1 MKIRSQPRCN
11 ARHAIQFRVRSLA
24 FLLIIILSSTIIHA
38 AKIAQGATLDEQIAQ
53 QRKALDQLNKQ
64 IQQHARELAQAEKKE
79 KGYLRE
85 LSDYDSRVR
94 QTQEQI
100 ALLDL
105 EIRKNKKEL
114 EGVSAEIAKQ
124 NARIKALQEI
134 LAERCVAIYKYGE
147 AADLNLLLSAA
158 DLTELNNLTYLMN
171 RLSREDE
178 KNIEALETEKLELKS
193 NELKLQQAS
202 EELARR
208 IKLREHDLASH
219 KQAAAG
225 RRELI
230 SKIEQ
235 EKQAHQAAMKESE
248 EAQKDLQKKIDDYLR
263 KKAEA
268 AKKQKNA
275 KSDKTAK
282 KGEPAPP
289 AHKGKFDWPV
299 PERQITSKYGTRI
312 HPKFKTKRQHT
323 GIDIGSPEGTPIKTA
338 DAGEVIFA
346 GLMRGYGQ
354 VIIIDHGGG
363 FATVYAHMSKMLVEE
378 GAVVKKGTV
387 IGNVGHTGVA
397 TGPHLHFEVR
407 VNGTATDPMKY
418 L

>member
-1 MKIRSQPRCN
+1 MKNLRCHKNLALLLLAILLASQT
-11 ARHAIQFRVRSLA
+11 ALA
-24 FLLIIILSSTIIHA
+24 
-38 AKIAQGATLDEQIAQ
+38 ATLDEQIAQ
-53 QRKALDQLNKQ
+53 QRKALNQLNKQ
-64 IQQHARELAQAEKKE
+64 IQFHSRELAQAEKKE
-79 KGYLRE
+79 KGYLHE
-85 LSDYDSRVR
+85 LSVYDSRVQ

-105 EIRKNKKEL
+105 EIQKNKKEL
-114 EGVSAEIAKQ
+114 DQVSADIAKQ
-124 NARIKALQEI
+124 NERIKALQEI
-134 LAERCVAIYKYGE
+134 LATRCVAIYKYGE

-178 KNIEALETEKLELKS
+178 KNIEELETEKLELKS

-202 EELARR
+202 EELAHR
-208 IKLREHDLASH
+208 IKLRERDLASN
-219 KQAAAG
+219 KQAAAR

-230 SKIEQ
+230 SKIEK
-235 EKQAHQAAMKESE
+235 EKQVHQAAMKESE
-248 EAQKDLQKKIDDYLR
+248 ESQKEIQKKIDDYLR
-263 KKAEA
+263 KKTE
-268 AKKQKNA
+268 
-275 KSDKTAK
+275 TVK
-282 KGEPAPP
+282 KGKSKPTELV
-289 AHKGKFDWPV
+289 HKGKFDWPV

-323 GIDIGSPEGTPIKTA
+323 GIDIASPSGTPIKTA

-346 GLMRGYGQ
+346 GWMRGYGQ
-354 VIIIDHGGG
+354 VIIIDHGSG

-378 GAVVKKGTV
+378 GAVVKKGAV
-387 IGNVGHTGVA
+387 IGNVGQTGVA

-407 VNGTATDPMKY
+407 VKGTATDPLKY

>member
-1 MKIRSQPRCN
+1 MKKTSLPRN
-11 ARHAIQFRVRSLA
+11 FTFILIL
-24 FLLIIILSSTIIHA
+24 FLSFIILQATKTALSATID
-38 AKIAQGATLDEQIAQ
+38 QQIAEQ
-53 QRKALDQLNKQ
+53 KKALEQVNKQ

-79 KGYLRE
+79 KSYLRE
-85 LSDYDSRVR
+85 LSVYDSRVQ

-105 EIRKNKKEL
+105 EIQKNKKEL
-114 EGVSAEIAKQ
+114 EQVSAEITKQ
-124 NARIKALQEI
+124 NARIKSLQET
-134 LAERCVAIYKYGE
+134 LAERCVAIYKWGE
-147 AADLNLLLSAA
+147 AAEINLLLSAN

-202 EELARR
+202 EELASR
-208 IKLREHDLASH
+208 IKLRERDLVSQ
-219 KQAAAG
+219 KQAVAS
-225 RRELI
+225 RREII
-230 SKIEQ
+230 SQIEQ

-248 EAQKDLQKKIDDYLR
+248 EAQKDLQKKIDDYIR
-263 KKAEA
+263 KKAAAAAA
-268 AKKQKNA
+268 AKKE
-275 KSDKTAK
+275 KTAK
-282 KGEPAPP
+282 GQPADKKPTP
-289 AHKGKFDWPV
+289 EHKGKFDWPV
-299 PERQITSKYGTRI
+299 PERQITSRYGTRI

-323 GIDIGSPEGTPIKTA
+323 GIDIGSPEGTPIKAA

-378 GAVVKKGTV
+378 GATVKKGTV

>member
-1 MKIRSQPRCN
+1 MKILRRFPKC
-11 ARHAIQFRVRSLA
+11 ALI
-24 FLLIIILSSTIIHA
+24 LLSFF
-38 AKIAQGATLDEQIAQ
+38 IAVQTVSAATLDEQIAQ

-64 IQQHARELAQAEKKE
+64 IQFHSHELAQAEKKE

-85 LSDYDSRVR
+85 LSVYDSRVQ

-100 ALLDL
+100 KLLDL
-105 EIRKNKKEL
+105 EIQKNKKEL
-114 EGVSAEIAKQ
+114 DQVSDEIAKQ
-124 NARIKALQEI
+124 NERIKALQEI
-134 LAERCVAIYKYGE
+134 LAQRCVAIYKYGE

-202 EELARR
+202 EELAHR
-208 IKLREHDLASH
+208 IKLRERDLASN
-219 KQAAAG
+219 KQAAAS

-230 SKIEQ
+230 SKIEK
-235 EKQAHQAAMKESE
+235 EKQVHQAAMKESE
-248 EAQKDLQKKIDDYLR
+248 ESQKEIQKKIDDYLR
-263 KKAEA
+263 KKAADA
-268 AKKQKNA
+268 AKKG
-275 KSDKTAK
+275 KSKPK
-282 KGEPAPP
+282 SNEL

-323 GIDIGSPEGTPIKTA
+323 GIDIASPQGTPIKTA

-346 GLMRGYGQ
+346 GWMRGYGQ
-354 VIIIDHGGG
+354 VIIIDHGSG

-378 GAVVKKGTV
+378 GAVVKKGSV
-387 IGNVGHTGVA
+387 IGNVGQTGVA

-407 VNGTATDPMKY
+407 VNGTATDPLKY